1 MKPNATRYRGGQLL
15 ILAVLAVILQFA
27 LTGCS
32 GLTPQPQTPQE
43 RVYVAQSTLTGVYK
57 AIAELTTSGALTA
70 DEHERYLMAADKA
83 ETNLGTAKRL
93 LSQGLPDDALT
104 LLQLTNTLL
113 LELQTQLQ
121 ERQP

>member
-1 MKPNATRYRGGQLL
+1 MKKLL
-15 ILAVLAVILQFA
+15 ILLVLALNLQFT

-32 GLTPQPQTPQE
+32 GITPQPQTPQE

-57 AIAELTTSGALTA
+57 AITELTTSGALTA
-70 DEHERYLMAADKA
+70 EEHERYLMAADKA

-93 LSQGLPDDALT
+93 LSQGLPDDALR
-104 LLQLTNTLL
+104 LLQITNTLL